1 MAHQQIQTEHFT
13 ATVIRSPR
21 RKTMALQIKNGEVIV
36 RLPSFASIKTAE
48 KFVHAK
54 SNWVRQ
60 KLTVQPPAQPE
71 KTYQDDELFYF
82 LGKQYPLKLIETN
95 QATSITFTDNQ
106 VQLHGRLNR
115 LSTNGIK
122 QKLTDWYKQQANDYL
137 QQRTAELAQQT
148 GLMPKSVEVKTYKAR
163 WGSCRITGEIQLNW
177 KLLMAPAEVIDYV
190 IIHELCHLKHH
201 NHSAQFWGLVER
213 CEPNYRTFR
222 QWLREN
228 TSKLV
233 I

>member
-1 MAHQQIQTEHFT
+1 MKHHQITTPHFT

-54 SNWVRQ
+54 SAWVQQ
-60 KLTVQPPAQPE
+60 KLTAQPAAPTE
-71 KTYQDDELFYF
+71 KSFTDGELFYF
-82 LGKQYPLKLIETN
+82 LGQQYPLKLIESN
-95 QATSITFTDNQ
+95 QATSISFTDNQ
-106 VQLHGRLNR
+106 IQLHGRLNR
-115 LSTNGIK
+115 LSTKGIK
-122 QKLTDWYKQQANDYL
+122 QKLTNWYKQQATSYL
-137 QQRTAELAQQT
+137 KKRTAELVKTT
-148 GLMPKSVEVKTYKAR
+148 GLLPKSVEVKTYKAR

-177 KLLMAPAEVIDYV
+177 KLIMAPPEVIDYV

-201 NHSAQFWGLVER
+201 NHSAQFWGVVER
-213 CEPNYRTFR
+213 FEPAYTTHKL
-222 QWLREN
+222 WLREHG
-228 TSKLV
+228 KVLE